1 MGYHMVMWAS
11 LFHQEHGSK
20 RVFSLASSCR
30 NLIIR
35 PLTFL
40 PLLQLQLP
48 LMRLHNNHMDS
59 GNLSYVGQS
68 EFNSQWGGGAKKFQ
82 FLKFGKS
89 IIFPVFTMVEVPA
102 LVYLFFHIKHFLT
115 NLLILKW
122 CSEDRG
128 SSKVRYLKIKI
139 CYLLCLVSHW
149 LSDSDRHTG
158 TRVFSRMIICLH

>member
-68 EFNSQWGGGAKKFQ
+68 EFNSQWGEEPKNFN
-82 FLKFGKS
+82 FSNLVKS
-89 IIFPVFTMVEVPA
+89 IIFPVFTMVKAPA
-102 LVYLFFHIKHFLT
+102 LVYLFFSYKTFLDKSFD
-115 NLLILKW
+115 L
-122 CSEDRG
+122 EMVFRG
-128 SSKVRYLKIKI
+128 
-139 CYLLCLVSHW
+139 
-149 LSDSDRHTG
+149 
-158 TRVFSRMIICLH
+158 

>member
-35 PLTFL
+35 PLTSL

-82 FLKFGKS
+82 FLKFGKKYH
-89 IIFPVFTMVEVPA
+89 FPSFHHGRSTRIGLSFFSYKTFLDQSFDLEMVF
-102 LVYLFFHIKHFLT
+102 
-115 NLLILKW
+115 
-122 CSEDRG
+122 RG
-128 SSKVRYLKIKI
+128 
-139 CYLLCLVSHW
+139 
-149 LSDSDRHTG
+149 
-158 TRVFSRMIICLH
+158 

>member
-1 MGYHMVMWAS
+1 MVMWAS

-68 EFNSQWGGGAKKFQ
+68 EFNSQWGEEPKNFNFQ
-82 FLKFGKS
+82 NLVKS
-89 IIFPVFTMVEVPA
+89 IIFPVFTMVEAPA

-122 CSEDRG
+122 CSEVRG

-139 CYLLCLVSHW
+139 FYLLCLVSHW
-149 LSDSDRHTG
+149 LSDSERHTG
-158 TRVFSRMIICLH
+158 TRVSLRMIICLH